1 MEDFKVPKKLEN
13 PLILNTVASSAVF
26 GLANFIGLN
35 NIKIMDAQNSP
46 YIKDEVQ
53 KGFIEGD
60 SPPLSRGEKKEK
72 FISKLG
78 TVVYSNII
86 FNAGSILNEN
96 EIVESWDD
104 FRIDDVLLNV
114 SQSKKIVTT
123 EIQGRD
129 GTVKEYI
136 GLDDFQVQITG
147 RLNGTYNVNPKDL
160 TRQLK
165 IILSAGQPLEVT
177 SWYLQNLDIN
187 DIVVKDFNFGQSEG
201 EYSTQYFTINAMSDR
216 RFEAKIIS

>member
-1 MEDFKVPKKLEN
+1 MENFIVPKKTEN
-13 PLILNTVASSAVF
+13 PLILNTVATSAVY
-26 GLANFIGLN
+26 GLANFAGLK

-46 YIKDEVQ
+46 YIIEQGEAQDVPLQ
-53 KGFIEGD
+53 KFV
-60 SPPLSRGEKKEK
+60 
-72 FISKLG
+72 SKLG

-86 FNAGSILNEN
+86 FNAGSILDQNGTIIN
-96 EIVESWDD
+96 TFND

-114 SQSKKIVTT
+114 SQSKKIITT

-147 RLNGTYNVNPKDL
+147 RLNGTYNVNPKEL

-165 IILSAGQPLEVT
+165 IILSAGQPLEIT
-177 SWYLQNLDIN
+177 SWYLQNLGID
-187 DIVVKDFNFGQSEG
+187 DIVVKDFNFGQTEG
-201 EYSTQYFTINAMSDR
+201 EYSTQYFTINAMSDK

>member
-1 MEDFKVPKKLEN
+1 MENYKVPKKLEN

-46 YIKDEVQ
+46 FTKDKVQ
-53 KGFIEGD
+53 DGFIDGD
-60 SPPLSRGEKKEK
+60 TPTEK
-72 FISKLG
+72 FVSKLG

-86 FNAGSILNEN
+86 FNAGSILNGN
-96 EIVESWDD
+96 EIVESWQD